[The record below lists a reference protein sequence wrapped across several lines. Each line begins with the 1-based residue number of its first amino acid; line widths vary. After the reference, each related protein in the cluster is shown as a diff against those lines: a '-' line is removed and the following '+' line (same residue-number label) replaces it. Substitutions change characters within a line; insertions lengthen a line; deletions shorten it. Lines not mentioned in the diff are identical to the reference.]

1 MTAPQPPEMAAL
13 LQTLQTTVS
22 ELSRTVTE
30 LRRTVEGDQAVGAS
44 SIRQTL
50 RENQEENRKQLAEL
64 KAQFTAFEQDREV
77 RDARLEGQN
86 NMIKWLGG
94 GSAVT
99 ALGVIA
105 ALMKLFGGA

>member
-1 MTAPQPPEMAAL
+1 MGLL

-64 KAQFTAFEQDREV
+64 KAQNEALKAQFTAFEQDRDV

-94 GSAVT
+94 GSAIT
-99 ALGVIA
+99 GLGVIA
-105 ALMKLFGGA
+105 ALMKLFGGGA